1 MKRAL
6 VLLSCILLACPAIAQ
21 TPAPST
27 TTTSQAPLSA
37 ATESFIQQVAI
48 SDLFETASARLAL
61 ARGNEAQQQFANQ
74 MLQDHGKTS
83 GDVRRLIVRDSLKVD
98 VPSQLDA
105 PHQALLDK
113 LSANNGDDFVVTYAA
128 QQVEAHQKAVA
139 LFQSYASNGDL
150 PALKQWA
157 GRRCPCSSIIW
168 RWRRSSARQRPA
180 RRQSARRP
188 RRSDRLIC
196 SGCARRCKFPPFR
209 NLRGLRR
216 LARCT

>member
-6 VLLSCILLACPAIAQ
+6 VLLSCILLASPAVAQ

-27 TTTSQAPLSA
+27 TITSQAPLCA

-48 SDLFETASARLAL
+48 SDLFESASARLAL

-105 PHQALLDK
+105 PHRALLDK
-113 LSANNGDDFVVTYAA
+113 LSASNGDDLVAIYAA
-128 QQVEAHQKAVA
+128 QQVEAHQKAGA

-157 GRRCPCSSIIW
+157 GETLPVLKQHLEMAQKLGPAKAGAPTVGSS
-168 RWRRSSARQRPA
+168 PA
-180 RRQSARRP
+180 P
-188 RRSDRLIC
+188 
-196 SGCARRCKFPPFR
+196 K
-209 NLRGLRR
+209 
-216 LARCT
+216 